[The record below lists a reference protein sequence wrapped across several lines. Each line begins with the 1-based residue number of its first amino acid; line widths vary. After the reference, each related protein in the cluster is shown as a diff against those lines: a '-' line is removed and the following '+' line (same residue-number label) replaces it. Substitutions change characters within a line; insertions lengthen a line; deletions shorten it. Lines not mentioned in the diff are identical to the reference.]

1 MRSFYKV
8 CGLFTKR
15 TKKHM
20 KQMRKF
26 KIGAFTLIELLVVIA
41 IIAILAGL
49 LLPAL
54 AKAKQKAVKINCTNN
69 LKQCGLAFRMWS
81 DDNAH
86 YPQGFPQSLGVAALT
101 SWPNSGSPT
110 APVACSYTYR
120 CFEAMSNEL
129 STPKIVICPGDDR
142 SAGTNFTV
150 DFDPSAG
157 GTQSASVGNL
167 RVSYFVGKDADE
179 TMPQMFLTGDR
190 AIGAAS
196 TSTANNGY
204 GYSPDGQ
211 QTGFAFAFTT
221 NIVVAGATSPGWTA
235 KMHQNQ
241 GNVGLADGSVQG
253 YTVSGLQTAFNHTGD
268 SSTAANA
275 NFILFP

>member
-1 MRSFYKV
+1 
-8 CGLFTKR
+8 
-15 TKKHM
+15 
-20 KQMRKF
+20 MRKF

-69 LKQCGLAFRMWS
+69 LKQVGLAFRMWS
-81 DDNAH
+81 DDNTH
-86 YPQGFPQSLGVAALT
+86 YPQGFPQSLGMATLT
-101 SWPNSGSPT
+101 TWPTSGNNSPQ
-110 APVACSYTYR
+110 TYR
-120 CFEAMSNEL
+120 VYEAMSNEL

-142 SAGTNFTV
+142 NAGTNFTV
-150 DFDPSAG
+150 DFDPTAG
-157 GTQSASVGNL
+157 GAQQASVGNL

-179 TMPQMFLTGDR
+179 TLPQMFLTGDR
-190 AIGAAS
+190 AIGSSS
-196 TSTANNGY
+196 TSTQVGGY
-204 GYSPDGQ
+204 GYSPDGSQ
-211 QTGFAFAFTT
+211 NGYAYSLTT
-221 NIVVAGATSPGWTA
+221 NIVVGNATSIGWTA

-253 YTVSGLQTAFNHTGD
+253 YTVSGLQTALNHTAD
-268 SSTAANA
+268 ASTPA

>member
-1 MRSFYKV
+1 
-8 CGLFTKR
+8 
-15 TKKHM
+15 M

-69 LKQCGLAFRMWS
+69 LKQVGLAFRMWS

-101 SWPNSGSPT
+101 GWPATGTPT

-142 SAGTNFTV
+142 TAGTNFTV
-150 DFDPSAG
+150 DFDPTAG
-157 GTQSASVGNL
+157 GAQAGSVGNL
-167 RVSYFVGKDADE
+167 RVSYFVGRDADE

-190 AIGAAS
+190 AIGSAS
-196 TSTANNGY
+196 TATSNNGY
-204 GYSPDGQ
+204 GISPDGA
-211 QTGFAFAFTT
+211 QTGAACGFTT
-221 NIVVAGATSPGWTA
+221 NIAVGGATSPGWTA
-235 KMHQNQ
+235 KIHQNQ

-253 YTVSGLQTAFNHTGD
+253 FTISGLQTALNHTADVTG
-268 SSTAANA
+268 NGGP
-275 NFILFP
+275 NYIMFP